1 MTSLYSFYLYII
13 IKVYIIMIGDK
24 MENKV
29 RQIFNQ
35 KLIEIQS
42 RLPVRIRS
50 KSNNISF
57 DSYLQDAKSNISM
70 DNTRSSIPQISRT
83 SKASLYP
90 KSNNDTMQIIEN
102 NIKIASEK
110 YGVDANLIK
119 AVIRQESGFNPNA
132 LSHAG
137 AQGLMQL
144 MPGTAKSLNVT
155 NPWDIAQNIDGGTRF
170 LRDLIN
176 SFNGDIELALAGYN
190 AGPGNVRK
198 YNGIPP
204 FEETMNYVPAVMS
217 FYDLYS
223 QND

>member
-1 MTSLYSFYLYII
+1 
-13 IKVYIIMIGDK
+13 
-24 MENKV
+24 MENRV

-35 KLIEIQS
+35 KLNEIQS
-42 RLPVRIRS
+42 RLPVKIRS
-50 KSNNISF
+50 KRNNISF
-57 DSYLQDAKSNISM
+57 DAYLQDAKSQISM
-70 DNTRSSIPQISRT
+70 NNASSSVSQNSRANR
-83 SKASLYP
+83 ASLYP
-90 KSNNDTMQIIEN
+90 NSNKDTMQIIEN
-102 NIKIASEK
+102 NIQIASEK
-110 YGVDANLIK
+110 YGVDPNLIK

-155 NPWDIAQNIDGGTRF
+155 NPWDISQNIDGGTRF
-170 LRDLIN
+170 LRDLLN
-176 SFNGDIELALAGYN
+176 SFNGDLELALAGYN

-217 FYDLYS
+217 FYKLYS